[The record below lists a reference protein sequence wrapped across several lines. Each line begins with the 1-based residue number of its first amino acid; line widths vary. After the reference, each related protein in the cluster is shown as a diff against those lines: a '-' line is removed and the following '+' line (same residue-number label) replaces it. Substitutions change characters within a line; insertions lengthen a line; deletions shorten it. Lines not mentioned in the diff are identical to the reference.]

1 MIQITKWIDPDDTT
15 WYDVTYIT
23 NLEWLMIEKQ
33 RLEKIVLKKVV
44 IKTNS
49 NGYKA
54 IFRERIK

>member
-15 WYDVTYIT
+15 WYDGTYIT

-33 RLEKIVLKKVV
+33 RLEKIVLKKIV